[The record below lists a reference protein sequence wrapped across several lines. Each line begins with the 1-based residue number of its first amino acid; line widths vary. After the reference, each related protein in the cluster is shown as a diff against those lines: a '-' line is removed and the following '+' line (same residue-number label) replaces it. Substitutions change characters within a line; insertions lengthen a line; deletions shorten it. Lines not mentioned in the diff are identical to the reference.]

1 MTAEPE
7 EKPKLGITIVH
18 DGSKATM
25 IAIQIKVKATM
36 AFKKVFE
43 AAEKK
48 FGKDPGTLKFVYDGT
63 RVSPEDTPAG
73 LGMDD
78 GDQLDAFL
86 QQLGGSIHSCYSR
99 TSMH

>member
-18 DGSKATM
+18 DGST
-25 IAIQIKVKATM
+25 IQIKVKATM

-86 QQLGGSIHSCYSR
+86 QQLGGSMPSCYSR
-99 TSMH
+99 TSIH